1 MRRITTD
8 ELRYVEV
15 NGHYLYYHT
24 GNEVLKKKMTM
35 KDAEKELEQ
44 YSFCRCNNC
53 YLENLKYV
61 ECVER
66 DDVNVGGVWLKIS
79 RPRKKEFLQAL
90 ANYMGGIREE
100 W

>member
-35 KDAEKELEQ
+35 KDAEKETGAI
-44 YSFCRCNNC
+44 F
-53 YLENLKYV
+53 V
-61 ECVER
+61 
-66 DDVNVGGVWLKIS
+66 
-79 RPRKKEFLQAL
+79 LQ
-90 ANYMGGIREE
+90 MQ
-100 W
+100 